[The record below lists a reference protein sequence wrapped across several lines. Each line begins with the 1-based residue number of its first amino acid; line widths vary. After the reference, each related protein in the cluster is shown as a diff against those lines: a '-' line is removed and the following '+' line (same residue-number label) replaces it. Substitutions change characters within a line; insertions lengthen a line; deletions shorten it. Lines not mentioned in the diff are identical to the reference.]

1 MKLFKKKNI
10 SMEND
15 KPKFDYINFVYGGG
29 AAVILV
35 AAMFKFLGWDY
46 ANEIFIIGL
55 TTEAIV
61 FSISAFQWKSGGKS
75 YKWENVFPELRKDSK
90 EFNETRFDLNENINQ
105 YHKNTDSIIKSVEAL
120 EKNMKKMEEVTD
132 ELTKSVQRISTY
144 MSRIED
150 TSESYESELSTL
162 KTKMSK
168 VNEFYDEMSKLVS
181 KE

>member
-1 MKLFKKKNI
+1 MRTQE
-10 SMEND
+10 S
-15 KPKFDYINFVYGGG
+15 KFDYINFAYGVG
-29 AAVILV
+29 AAAILI

-55 TTEAIV
+55 TTEAVV
-61 FSISAFQWKSGGKS
+61 FLISAFQWKASGKS

-90 EFNETRFDLNENINQ
+90 EFNESGFDFDTNIQQ
-105 YHKNTDSIIKSVEAL
+105 YSKNTDSIIKSVEAL
-120 EKNMKKMEEVTD
+120 EKNMKKMEEVTG
-132 ELTKSVQRISTY
+132 ELTNSVHRISTF

-150 TSESYESELSTL
+150 TSGSYETELNSL

-181 KE
+181 KNN

>member
-1 MKLFKKKNI
+1 MKLFRKKINSK
-10 SMEND
+10 ENG

-55 TTEAIV
+55 TTEAVV
-61 FSISAFQWKSGGKS
+61 FSISAFQWKTSGRS
-75 YKWENVFPELRKDSK
+75 YNWEKVFPELQKDSDDLHR
-90 EFNETRFDLNENINQ
+90 TRFDLNTGVQQ
-105 YHKNTDSIIKSVEAL
+105 YYENTDSILKSVEAL

-150 TSESYESELSTL
+150 TSGSYESELSTL
-162 KTKMSK
+162 KAKMSK

>member
-1 MKLFKKKNI
+1 
-10 SMEND
+10 MENE
-15 KPKFDYINFVYGGG
+15 KLKFDYINFVYGAG

-55 TTEAIV
+55 TTEAVV
-61 FSISAFQWKSGGKS
+61 FSISAFQWKTSGKS
-75 YKWENVFPELRKDSK
+75 YKWENVFPELRKGTKD
-90 EFNETRFDLNENINQ
+90 FNDTRFDLNNSIQQ
-105 YHKNTDSIIKSVEAL
+105 YYKNTDSIIKSVEGL

-144 MSRIED
+144 MSRIEN
-150 TSESYESELSTL
+150 TSGSYEDELNLL

>member
-1 MKLFKKKNI
+1 LDLQPKL
-10 SMEND
+10 
-15 KPKFDYINFVYGGG
+15 
-29 AAVILV
+29 L
-35 AAMFKFLGWDY
+35 FL
-46 ANEIFIIGL
+46 
-55 TTEAIV
+55 
-61 FSISAFQWKSGGKS
+61 AFLHFNGNQAEKS

-90 EFNETRFDLNENINQ
+90 GFNETRFDLNENISQ